1 MKGYAPEEI
10 IGRHFSVLY
19 TPEERESG
27 KPRHVLHTASN
38 EGKFIEE
45 GWRVRKDGTRFWA
58 SVVLTSLKTKDGRL
72 RGFLKITR
80 DLTDR
85 RKLELADHQKNE
97 FLATLSHEL
106 RAATTHSPLPHRLD
120 GETVLRNR
128 KNQWKPARSAPAM

>member
-1 MKGYAPEEI
+1 MTLAVGQSKGNFEALVAGVEDYAIFLLSPEGNVISWNTGAQRMKGYAPEEI

-58 SVVLTSLKTKDGRL
+58 SVVLTSLKTKMAGCGD
-72 RGFLKITR
+72 
-80 DLTDR
+80 
-85 RKLELADHQKNE
+85 
-97 FLATLSHEL
+97 S
-106 RAATTHSPLPHRLD
+106 
-120 GETVLRNR
+120 
-128 KNQWKPARSAPAM
+128 